1 MIKPSSPHRVR
12 AWRYFDVHLI
22 KCRNERRV
30 LLHTKQ
36 AEGKMARKSN
46 GNGNSNGGPRMPFSA
61 SSQGKP
67 NGGKKVYSRAN
78 RASKNDPS
86 NAYTYE
92 PSLPKRHRTSE
103 QQLSLTHEEAKAGPS
118 ERRRHRKPAEEQ
130 NDEEAAEEEEEEMED
145 RIRKLQMM
153 IAGDEPG
160 QIDED
165 SEESEIDSDEAWES
179 DGSDEERWG
188 DVFRDLKKDKSKN
201 RKAKGKEV
209 VKKVCGSFAQRSV

>member
-1 MIKPSSPHRVR
+1 
-12 AWRYFDVHLI
+12 
-22 KCRNERRV
+22 
-30 LLHTKQ
+30 
-36 AEGKMARKSN
+36 MARRSN
-46 GNGNSNGGPRMPFSA
+46 GSSGGPRMPFSA
-61 SSQGKP
+61 SSQT
-67 NGGKKVYSRAN
+67 NSAGGKKPYSRAN

-118 ERRRHRKPAEEQ
+118 DRRKRRKPADEQ
-130 NDEEAAEEEEEEMED
+130 NDEEAAEQEEEEMEE

-165 SEESEIDSDEAWES
+165 SEESEIDSDDAWAS

-188 DVFRDLKKDKSKN
+188 DVFRDLQKDKSKSK
-201 RKAKGKEV
+201 KAKAKEA
-209 VKKVCGSFAQRSV
+209 VKKVSRLSRTFEVMFS